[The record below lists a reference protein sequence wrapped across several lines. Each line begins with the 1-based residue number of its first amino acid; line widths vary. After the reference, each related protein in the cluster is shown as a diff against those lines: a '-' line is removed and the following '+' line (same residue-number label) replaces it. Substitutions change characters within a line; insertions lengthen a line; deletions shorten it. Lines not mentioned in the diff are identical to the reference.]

1 MIWLVAAVV
10 TVCATFSGTYISTG
24 DIWTA
29 AFAGG
34 IPALLYM
41 TGLAVHATCTTASLR
56 CRAAVILVAVVFLSG
71 ISAEFM
77 VLSSHTRWQA
87 DQMVISGEVIDRG
100 ILMTS
105 LFDAASPAFVSF
117 QQQSQRH
124 KRPVGEVFKA
134 AWDNRDWT
142 AEVVRLESPSE
153 RITIF
158 ASPNPDG
165 SVWLTGVALVTKGG
179 DPNFANVNGTSG
191 FLQSRLCLSSRGM
204 NYEIEN

>member
-1 MIWLVAAVV
+1 MTWLIVAVV
-10 TVCATFSGTYISTG
+10 TVCATFSGTYIYTG

-34 IPALLYM
+34 VPALIYM
-41 TGLAVHATCTTASLR
+41 TGLAVHASCRTACPR

-71 ISAEFM
+71 ISAQFM
-77 VLSSHTRWQA
+77 VLSSRTRWQT

-117 QQQSQRH
+117 QQQSQRQ

-134 AWDNRDWT
+134 AWGNRDWK
-142 AEVVRLESPSE
+142 ADVVQLESPSE
-153 RITIF
+153 RIKIF
-158 ASPNPDG
+158 ALPNSDG
-165 SVWLTGVALVTKGG
+165 TVWLTGVALVTKGG
-179 DPNFANVNGTSG
+179 DPTFANVNGTTG
-191 FLQSRLCLSSRGM
+191 FLQSRLCLSPSGM